1 MSPLPRIHTATTATH
16 ATPSRI
22 ALPESSTAESGTGPV
37 KSIFADVMRAV
48 FHPAPAPHGVHTGA
62 RTQTR
67 SQSRDPNHSSE
78 LDAGASHSA
87 SNSQN
92 PASGEEAATLQASSD
107 NGNPTGL
114 AAKSGCA
121 EAQSSPAIASPAG
134 NISRAIGAQMQSA
147 STAGTFTR
155 TQPRIANDGNLTQP
169 GSQKKGDVDG
179 SATSGSSAA
188 ETSGFGVSAAVDPTL
203 TAGIPTAVVPLGNS
217 VPPVGGSSEAAIS
230 PQTTKAENNLP
241 GGPTGGSG
249 MPSHYPQGK
258 AIGGNEG
265 TFANGMSEL
274 AFADETGKVQ
284 PEGSSTPVL
293 NSAMPSEK
301 DKKPAERDGSVN
313 AGHSVTASARPDNP
327 AASIRSDENGIAG
340 GGARNSQI
348 NVTNAVTSN
357 TVTGASN
364 AAGNTPTSSTATA
377 TNGNT
382 VSNNSAPVAPI
393 GNQAT
398 ASTGQNGGS
407 SAIVGGA
414 VSPDASA
421 RSGITD
427 THARSEAPEVKA
439 VASTSR
445 VSTGLH
451 GGSNFVPAASAA
463 NVANSA
469 GNTGLTHLPSAA
481 AHGAS
486 DAFAAL
492 DSGTAAE
499 HGVLLHAATHHVA
512 VGVTD
517 PALGWVEVRAERI
530 GGQITAALTA
540 NSAASHAALTSVMPS
555 MATYLQDHRAGV
567 QHVHVETGLA
577 GGQAGAGSQGQP
589 SSQNDARHTAGNS
602 TTENGVV
609 PIGGGKDWGR
619 AAIRTDV
626 ALSSPATRP
635 AIEGHQLS
643 IRA

>member
-16 ATPSRI
+16 TTPSRI
-22 ALPESSTAESGTGPV
+22 ALPESSIAESGTGPV

-48 FHPAPAPHGVHTGA
+48 FHPAPASHGVHTGA

-67 SQSRDPNHSSE
+67 SPSRDPNRSSE
-78 LDAGASHSA
+78 LEGGASHTA
-87 SNSQN
+87 SNSKN
-92 PASGEEAATLQASSD
+92 PVSGDEAATRQASSD
-107 NGNPTGL
+107 NGNPTGP
-114 AAKSGCA
+114 ATKSGGA
-121 EAQSSPAIASPAG
+121 ETQSSSATASPAG
-134 NISRAIGAQMQSA
+134 NTSGTTGAHGQSA

-155 TQPRIANDGNLTQP
+155 TQPRIANDGNLTRP
-169 GSQKKGDVDG
+169 GSQKKGNADG

-188 ETSGFGVSAAVDPTL
+188 ETTGFEVSAAVDPTL
-203 TAGIPTAVVPLGNS
+203 TAGIPTAVVPLVNS
-217 VPPVGGSSEAAIS
+217 VPPISGSSESAIG

-249 MPSHYPQGK
+249 TPSHYPQSK

-265 TFANGMSEL
+265 TFTNEMPEL

-313 AGHSVTASARPDNP
+313 SGHSVTGSARPDNP
-327 AASIRSDENGIAG
+327 AASIRSDGNGTVG
-340 GGARNSQI
+340 GAARNSQI

-357 TVTGASN
+357 TVTEASN
-364 AAGNTPTSSTATA
+364 AAGNTLASSTATA

-382 VSNNSAPVAPI
+382 VSNNSAPMAPN
-393 GNQAT
+393 GNQAP
-398 ASTGQNGGS
+398 ASTGQNGSS
-407 SAIVGGA
+407 SAIVAGA
-414 VSPDASA
+414 ASPDASA
-421 RSGITD
+421 RSGIAG
-427 THARSEAPEVKA
+427 THARSQAPEVGA
-439 VASTSR
+439 VASTSV

-451 GGSNFVPAASAA
+451 GGSNFVPAVGGT

-469 GNTGLTHLPSAA
+469 RNTGLTHVSSQA
-481 AHGAS
+481 AHRAS
-486 DAFAAL
+486 DAFVAL
-492 DSGTAAE
+492 DSGTVAE

-530 GGQITAALTA
+530 GGRITAALTA
-540 NSAASHAALTSVMPS
+540 NSAASHAALSSVMPS
-555 MATYLQDHRAGV
+555 MATYLQDHHAGV

-577 GGQAGAGSQGQP
+577 GGQAGAGSQGQS
-589 SSQNDARHTAGNS
+589 SSQNDARHTAGGS
-602 TTENGVV
+602 TAENGIV
-609 PIGGGKDWGR
+609 PIGGGKDWGH

-626 ALSSPATRP
+626 ALSSPATRA